1 MKIVI
6 SGYYGFD
13 NSGDDALL
21 MSIINDLKKND
32 NSAKITVLSKNPKKT
47 GLQYLVNAV
56 NRYNP
61 FSLIKTIAT
70 CDLLI
75 SGGGTL
81 IQDATSTKSLFYYL
95 FVIKLAQIFHK
106 KVMLYAN
113 GIGPLNSFKNIENT
127 RKILDKVDLITLRD
141 PKSKEEL
148 DKIGITKPRVEL
160 TADPAFLIEANESG
174 KSVLESYGVPKDKPL
189 MCVSVREW
197 KNNPDDFVE
206 IMASFC
212 DYAAEKY
219 GLFTVFLTMQQKVD
233 FAIASDIKDK
243 MRNKSVVIGGN
254 YPVET
259 LLSVMD
265 EMTVSVGM
273 RLHTLIYSA
282 SRMIPLIG
290 IVYDPK
296 INGFLEYLGNNRY
309 TMVEDLSYDALCKNL
324 DYVKDNYE
332 SLCTGLKYHIR
343 SLKSKAEEN
352 GKLFHE
358 LLFGGDE

>member
-6 SGYYGFD
+6 SGYYGFE

-21 MSIINDLKKND
+21 MSIINDIKNND
-32 NSAKITVLSKNPKKT
+32 DKANITVLSKNPKNTK
-47 GLQYLVNAV
+47 QKYLVNAA

-61 FSLIKTIAT
+61 FSLIKTLLS

-95 FVIKLAQIFHK
+95 SVIKLAQIFKK

-113 GIGPLNSFKNIENT
+113 GIGPLNSFKNIEIT
-127 RKILDKVDLITLRD
+127 QRILDKVDLITLRD
-141 PKSKEEL
+141 PKSAEEL
-148 DKIGITKPRVEL
+148 EKIGVTKPKIEL
-160 TADPAFLIEANESG
+160 TADPAFLIEANDSG
-174 KSVLESYGVPKDKPL
+174 KSVLESYGVPKNKPL
-189 MCVSVREW
+189 MCVSVRKW
-197 KNNPDDFVE
+197 KNNPDDFVDVL
-206 IMASFC
+206 AKFC

-219 GLFTVFLTMQQKVD
+219 GLFTVFLTMQQKND
-233 FAIASDIKDK
+233 FVIASEIKDK
-243 MRNKSVVIGGN
+243 MRNKSVVVGAN

-259 LLSVMD
+259 LLSVID

-282 SRMIPLIG
+282 SRMIPSIG

-296 INGFLEYLGNNRY
+296 VNGFLEYLGDNRY
-309 TMVEDLSYDALCKNL
+309 TMVEDLTSEALCKNL
-324 DYVKDNYE
+324 DYVKDNYD
-332 SLCTGLKYHIR
+332 SLCTGLKYHIKTM
-343 SLKSKAEEN
+343 KSKAGEN
-352 GKLFHE
+352 GKLLRE
-358 LLFGGDE
+358 LLFGGND

>member
-1 MKIVI
+1 
-6 SGYYGFD
+6 
-13 NSGDDALL
+13 
-21 MSIINDLKKND
+21 
-32 NSAKITVLSKNPKKT
+32 
-47 GLQYLVNAV
+47 
-56 NRYNP
+56 
-61 FSLIKTIAT
+61 
-70 CDLLI
+70 
-75 SGGGTL
+75 
-81 IQDATSTKSLFYYL
+81 
-95 FVIKLAQIFHK
+95 
-106 KVMLYAN
+106 
-113 GIGPLNSFKNIENT
+113 
-127 RKILDKVDLITLRD
+127 VDLITLRD

-358 LLFGGDE
+358 LLFGKKV

>member
-21 MSIINDLKKND
+21 LSIIDDINKND
-32 NSAKITVLSKNPKKT
+32 DRAQITVLSKNPQKT
-47 GLQYLVNAV
+47 KLQYHVNAT
-56 NRYNP
+56 NRYNL
-61 FSLIKTIAT
+61 FSIIKVISS
-70 CDLLI
+70 CDVLI

-95 FVIKLAQIFHK
+95 FVIKLAQIFKK

-113 GIGPLNSFKNIENT
+113 GIGPLSSFKNIEST
-127 RKILDKVDLITLRD
+127 QKILNDVDLITLRD
-141 PKSKEEL
+141 PKSAQEL
-148 DKIGITKPRVEL
+148 ESIGVTKPKIEV

-174 KSVLESYGVPKDKPL
+174 KSVLETYGVPKDKPL

-197 KNNPDDFVE
+197 KNNPDGFEDV
-206 IMASFC
+206 MAKFC

-219 GLFTVFLTMQQKVD
+219 GLFTVFLPMQHKSD
-233 FAIASDIKDK
+233 FAISSEIKEK
-243 MRNKSVVIGGN
+243 MRNKAVVIGAN

-259 LLSVMD
+259 LLSLMD

-273 RLHTLIYSA
+273 RLHSLIYSA

-296 INGFLEYLGNNRY
+296 INGFLEYMGDNRY
-309 TMVEDLSYDALCKNL
+309 TMVEDISYDALCSSL
-324 DYVKDNYE
+324 DYVKENHDDI
-332 SLCTGLKYHIR
+332 LLKLKYHIR
-343 SLKSKAEEN
+343 TLKSNAQKN
-352 GKLFHE
+352 GELFKE
-358 LLFGGDE
+358 LLFGGEK

>member
-21 MSIINDLKKND
+21 LSIIDNIKKYD
-32 NSAKITVLSKNPKKT
+32 DKAQIVVLSKNPQKT
-47 GLQYLVNAV
+47 KLQYNVDAV
-56 NRYNP
+56 NRYNA
-61 FSLIKTIAT
+61 FSLIKSIAS

-95 FVIKLAQIFHK
+95 FIIKLANLLKK

-113 GIGPLNSFKNIENT
+113 GIGPLNSFKNIEYT
-127 RKILDKVDLITLRD
+127 KKILDDVSLITLRD
-141 PKSKEEL
+141 PKSQIEL
-148 DKIGITKPRVEL
+148 EKIGVTKPKIEL

-174 KSVLESYGVPKDKPL
+174 RSVLDTYGVPKDKPL

-197 KNNPDDFVE
+197 KNNPDDFVDT
-206 IMASFC
+206 MARFC

-219 GLFTVFLTMQQKVD
+219 GLFTVFLTMQHKVD
-233 FAIASDIKDK
+233 FTISSQIKDK
-243 MRNKSVVIGGN
+243 MRNKSVVVGAN

-296 INGFLEYLGNNRY
+296 VTGFLEYLGENQY
-309 TMVEDLSYDALCKNL
+309 SMVEDISYELLCKNL
-324 DYVKDNYE
+324 DNVKTNYD
-332 SLCTGLKYHIR
+332 SICMGLKYHIR
-343 SLKSKAEEN
+343 SLKSKAEDN
-352 GKLFHE
+352 GRLLSE
-358 LLFGGDE
+358 LLFGGNK

>member
-21 MSIINDLKKND
+21 LSIIDNLKKND
-32 NSAKITVLSKNPKKT
+32 NKAEITVLSKNPKKT
-47 GLQYLVNAV
+47 KLQYQVGAA

-61 FSLIKTIAT
+61 FSLIKAIAS
-70 CDLLI
+70 CDVLV

-81 IQDATSTKSLFYYL
+81 IQDVTSTKSLFYYL
-95 FVIKLAQIFHK
+95 FVIKLAQLFGK

-141 PKSKEEL
+141 PKSQQEL
-148 DKIGITKPRVEL
+148 EKVGVTKPRIEL

-174 KSVLESYGVPKDKPL
+174 KSVLETYGVPGDKPL

-197 KNNPDDFVE
+197 KNNPEGFEE
-206 IMASFC
+206 IMAKFC

-219 GLFTVFLTMQQKVD
+219 GLFTVFLTMQQKMD
-233 FAIASDIKDK
+233 FAIATDIKEK
-243 MRNKSVVIGGN
+243 MRNKSVIIGGN

-265 EMTVSVGM
+265 NMTVSVGM

-296 INGFLEYLGNNRY
+296 INGFLEYLGDNRY
-309 TMVEDLSYDALCKNL
+309 TMVEDLSYEALCKNL
-324 DYVKDNYE
+324 DYVKENYE
-332 SLCTGLKYHIR
+332 TLCTGLKYHIR
-343 SLKSKAEEN
+343 SLKNKAEEN
-352 GKLFHE
+352 GKLLNE
-358 LLFGGDE
+358 LLYGGDL